1 MNLGMDGVIEVNPG
15 RVETLYTSGMELTY
29 VEFGQAEP
37 ALKLVYGGEDHWYY
51 KTLPLKGYGA
61 VLAKYIRKLEAEGKR
76 PLLARFRPGENFSTS
91 SHWDRIYIYATGV
104 TPIGAGKK

>member
-1 MNLGMDGVIEVNPG
+1 MDGVIEVNPG
-15 RVETLYTSGMELTY
+15 RVETLYTSGMELPY

-37 ALKLVYGGEDHWYY
+37 ALKLVHAGEEYWYVR
-51 KTLPLKGYGA
+51 TLPLKGYGA
-61 VLAKYIRKLEAEGKR
+61 VLARYVRELGADGKK